1 MIGRVVSTKSK
12 NTAVVL
18 IERDAV
24 HPLYKK
30 VFLRSKKYSSDDRLG
45 VRDGDVVKIE
55 KCKPISKRK
64 HWTITKVL
72 GVNLAE
78 IVEAE
83 QKVKAEEEIA
93 QVMPEEKEGASGKS
107 QESSDEVKGQ
117 NAKVK
122 ITSKNLKVKKGKE
135 KSSP

>member
-30 VFLRSKKYSSDDRLG
+30 VFLRSKKYSSDDQLG

-64 HWTITKVL
+64 HWKITKVI

-93 QVMPEEKEGASGKS
+93 QVMPEEKESEQVTVNS
-107 QESSDEVKGQ
+107 EQLE
-117 NAKVK
+117 K
-122 ITSKNLKVKKGKE
+122 IKE
-135 KSSP
+135 KPEKKERKNKNGTTQK